1 MDEKEEKEKSDFKDL
16 TAKKVAEIMV
26 ANMKA
31 NMEDPDFLLKKE
43 RRLQKVTKKA
53 LEKMEESQKKRKEK
67 L

>member
-1 MDEKEEKEKSDFKDL
+1 MDDKEEKEKSAFKDI

-53 LEKMEESQKKRKEK
+53 LEKMEESQKKRKEN